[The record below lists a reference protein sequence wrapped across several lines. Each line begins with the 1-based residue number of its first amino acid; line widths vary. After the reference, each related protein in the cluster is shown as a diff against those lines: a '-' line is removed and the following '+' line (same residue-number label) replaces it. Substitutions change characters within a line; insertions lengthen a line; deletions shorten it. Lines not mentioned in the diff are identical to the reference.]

1 MKANAF
7 IQSATGNGA
16 PLINAQGQFVANAN
30 QTLRHEEHLL
40 YDTALVQT
48 ATRTMRATKDLMS
61 RGLVKPLGGL
71 GVILSMYER
80 AGELTDATVS
90 MDGRTRGD
98 KDRLTFDDVGV
109 PIPVF
114 HKEWELGARQL
125 ASSRAGGSRL
135 DTSTVEIAGRIV
147 MERIESHV
155 FNGIPGLK
163 VGGLSLYGYCTHPD
177 RNTYE
182 LQADWSADDGAGIVA
197 DVLAMLQIQYDDR
210 YRGPFMLYVGS
221 DYWANVQR
229 DYSAE
234 KGDNT
239 TMQRIEALRDI
250 SGVDTADF
258 LAPDQVVLVQMT
270 SDVVD
275 LAVAQDLKNM
285 QWSMQ
290 PMSTDFMTFA
300 VMAIRVKS
308 EKNGRSGVCHGS
320 PA

>member
-7 IQSATGNGA
+7 INSATGAGA
-16 PLINAQGQFVANAN
+16 PIINAAGQFVPNAN
-30 QTLRHEEHLL
+30 QTLRHEEHLQ
-40 YDTALVQT
+40 YDTALLHV
-48 ATRTMRATKDLMS
+48 ATQTMRATKDLMS
-61 RGLVKPLGGL
+61 RGLVKSLGGI

-80 AGELTDATVS
+80 AGELTDASVS
-90 MDGRTRGD
+90 MDGRTRGER
-98 KDRLTFDDVGV
+98 DRLTFDDVGV

-125 ASSRAGGSRL
+125 ASSRAGGSSL
-135 DTSTVEIAGRIV
+135 DTTTVQIAGRIV
-147 MERIESHV
+147 MERIESHI

-182 LQADWSADDGAGIVA
+182 LQADWAEDAGAGIVA
-197 DVLAMLQIQYDDR
+197 DVLAMLQKQYDDR

-221 DYWANVQR
+221 DYWGNLQN
-229 DYSAE
+229 DYSAA

-239 TMQRIEALRDI
+239 ILQRIEALKDI

-258 LAPDQVVLVQMT
+258 LESDEVVLVQMT

-275 LAVAQDLKNM
+275 LAVAQDLRNI
-285 QWSMQ
+285 QWSQQ

-300 VMAIRVKS
+300 IMAVRVKS
-308 EKNGRSGVCHGS
+308 EKNGRSGICHGS